1 MELETD
7 MAIVIDEADSYLI
20 PQIVTGKDSLVFHS
34 EWDNLNEVLTNVTG
48 PNVVNTAAGIML
60 QKQKKEKRLQ
70 LSNHDQCWIDKK
82 SEV

>member
-1 MELETD
+1 
-7 MAIVIDEADSYLI
+7 MAIVIDEADTYLI

-34 EWDNLNEVLTNVTG
+34 EWENLNEVLTNVTG

-70 LSNHDQCWIDKK
+70 LSNHDQCWIDQKN
-82 SEV
+82 EV